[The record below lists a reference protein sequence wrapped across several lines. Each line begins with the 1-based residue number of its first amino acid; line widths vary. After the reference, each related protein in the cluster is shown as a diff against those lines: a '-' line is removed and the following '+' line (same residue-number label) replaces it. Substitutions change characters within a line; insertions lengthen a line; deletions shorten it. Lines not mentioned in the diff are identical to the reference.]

1 MIYNS
6 KNNVAEKLHVKNVS
20 KEQRMYF
27 LKKIL
32 KNTVII
38 LCITPT
44 IHVTVLEKKLANQKS
59 TLFCSTTYYHA
70 TLTEL
75 LTLSL
80 SQFAHLKNEENS
92 TTSIIAFCK
101 HYVS

>member
-6 KNNVAEKLHVKNVS
+6 KNNVAEKLRVKNVS

-44 IHVTVLEKKLANQKS
+44 IHVTVLEKN
-59 TLFCSTTYYHA
+59 
-70 TLTEL
+70 
-75 LTLSL
+75 
-80 SQFAHLKNEENS
+80 
-92 TTSIIAFCK
+92 
-101 HYVS
+101 